1 MAYCDASQLVSDAI
15 DLTGG
20 TDDDNDD
27 EDEDDDQFGVG
38 VTVPLPGFD
47 PKKKCALCKLYA
59 RVRSHTGEQPF
70 ERDRDDT
77 LLGTQLLETAASTFH
92 QIKVTSRQSLVDAYT
107 KEFCK
112 LGTSRSN
119 LAFLKEVTYEEVYKH
134 YDEDHEENASK
145 YRDPMVDAQRTLH
158 MVLKGITG
166 TMCVKLRKGRNKNKR
181 VPHPERVRLY
191 LDVVKT
197 YHSLFSK
204 KQ

>member
-15 DLTGG
+15 DLTRD
-20 TDDDNDD
+20 TDDDVVD
-27 EDEDDDQFGVG
+27 DEDDDQPGVS

-47 PKKKCALCKLYA
+47 PEKKCALCKLYA
-59 RVRSHTGEQPF
+59 RTGSHIGEQPF
-70 ERDRDDT
+70 DRDQDDAP
-77 LLGTQLLETAASTFH
+77 LGTKLLETAASTFH
-92 QIKVTSRQSLVDAYT
+92 QIKVKSRPSLVDAYT

-119 LAFLKEVTYEEVYKH
+119 LAFLKDVTYEEVYKH

-145 YRDPMVDAQRTLH
+145 YRDPMVDTQRTLQI
-158 MVLKGITG
+158 VLKEITAM
-166 TMCVKLRKGRNKNKR
+166 MCVKLKKGRNKNKQ

-191 LDVVKT
+191 LDVAKT
-197 YHSLFSK
+197 YHSLFPK